1 MSKNLTPLT
10 ESAKAVLEI
19 LAASDKPL
27 TIAELNERASVA
39 ITPGHISGLIKRA
52 PCCGLGE
59 KSVQ

>member
-27 TIAELNERASVA
+27 TIAELNERTSVA
-39 ITPGHISGLIKRA
+39 ITPVIFQ
-52 PCCGLGE
+52 
-59 KSVQ
+59 V